1 MRMETLLAILS
12 SLFASTTIL
21 QFFNTKG
28 LKKKLSAQASQ
39 EAAKSEALNL
49 ENMNTLLSMQG
60 KELISLA
67 AKNEILTKINEEL
80 TEKAKGYDSA
90 IQELRDQ
97 VDELKE
103 ILQNTLDRAEYAE
116 GKLCINDSCK
126 LRRPKLGSFKP
137 ID

>member
-21 QFFNTKG
+21 QFFNTQG